1 MGCVL
6 AMPVRDDSGSS
17 SSEDEEWDEA
27 VDAVEAQDRY
37 YGEDEEGSSTEDDLS
52 DDSTWAM
59 LRRATTC
66 SSACR
71 LPACLPACLPVSAS
85 HYAMPCR
92 LVALGC
98 DPLRR
103 A

>member
-1 MGCVL
+1 MKAVVGCVL

-27 VDAVEAQDRY
+27 VDAVEAQDRF

-71 LPACLPACLPVSAS
+71 LPACRPACLPACICQPLR
-85 HYAMPCR
+85 YAMQACR
-92 LVALGC
+92 PWL
-98 DPLRR
+98 
-103 A
+103 